1 MPRMLDMDSF
11 DIPGGG
17 NFGFSGAKIAT
28 LGAST
33 YTLVDVEIDET
44 GSVEDFKTNLEQMMI
59 EVVEAAKLFP
69 TAENILMRV
78 TTFGSQHK
86 QTKGIREIH
95 GYLPLA
101 DIDISLY
108 KINPTGNTPLYDA
121 AYTSIGAMLTY
132 ANELQKQDYDVN
144 GISIIITDGV
154 NNDSI
159 MTADSIRKL
168 IDEAKQGEKIQSL
181 TTVLVGVVSNNN
193 RIKQILKDFSN
204 AVGFNQYIDMGST
217 SAKAFAKL
225 TGFISKSISSTST
238 SINSGTSV
246 LVNAPTF

>member
-33 YTLVDVEIDET
+33 YTLVDVELDET
-44 GSVEDFKTNLEQMMI
+44 GSVDSFKSNIEQMMV

-78 TTFGSQHK
+78 TAFGSQHK
-86 QTKGIREIH
+86 NGIREIH

-101 DIDISLY
+101 DIDLSLY
-108 KINPTGNTPLYDA
+108 KIDPNGMTPLYDA

-132 ANELQKQDYDVN
+132 ANELQNQDYDVN

-154 NNDSI
+154 NNDSV

-168 IDEAKQGEKIQSL
+168 IDESRQGEKIQSL
-181 TTVLVGVVSNNN
+181 TTVLVGVVSNDN
-193 RIKQILKDFSN
+193 RIKQILKNFSN

-225 TGFISKSISSTST
+225 TGFISKSISSTSS